1 MAQDEIT
8 REIRKLEN
16 TLNWIEMKIQE
27 SNLLDTAKGML
38 TKIFILANAYV
49 LKGRKNSDTLPKH
62 LPSNTGRRSR
72 ANGT

>member
-72 ANGT
+72 TNGT